1 MLESGM
7 KLPSHPEPPALPEA
21 DPFACFD
28 PVTAEWFK
36 AVFDAPTAPQRMGWP
51 VIARGESALILAPTG
66 TGKTLTAFLWCLDRL
81 MLQDRQQATGN
92 REQNGRELGG
102 EGTRERK
109 DRQQATGNREQKG
122 RELGGEGARDKGTRI
137 VYVSPLK
144 ALAVDVERNLR
155 SPLAGIANMARRRG
169 VAFHEPSIHVRT
181 GDTPPR
187 ERQRYV
193 RDPDDILIT
202 TPESLYLLLTSQA
215 SEVLRH
221 VDTVIID
228 EIHALV
234 PTKRGAHMTLT
245 LERLEAL
252 VGRPLQR
259 IGLSATQR
267 PLEEVARF
275 LGGVQIQATGNRQQ
289 ATWNRQQGTGNRQ
302 LGTGNW
308 EQATGRQGQRDRG
321 AEGHGDGGNYADNVA
336 DLRANHSSGAEARSL
351 SVAPGGTTEVVPLQ
365 NTSTALGGT
374 TEVVPLQNTST
385 RDTAWGERNAG
396 PSTAPLAGDDGVAV
410 EDGGSRLAETLRYR
424 PVTIVNAS
432 GRKQLKLRI
441 EVPVEDMARLNT
453 IEEIPSGPASQT
465 PRRVSIWNAI
475 HPRLLELVRERNSTI
490 LFVNSRQVAER
501 LAGALNELAGE
512 PIARAHH
519 GSLAAHQRSVIEE
532 QLKAG
537 QIKALCA
544 TSTLELGIDMGAVDL
559 VIQIEAPPSV
569 ASGMQRIGRAGHSVD
584 AVSEGVL
591 FPKYR
596 ADLVA
601 CATVTRAMHE
611 GHIEST
617 RYPRNPLDVLA
628 QQLVAI
634 VASATTTGNRQQGTG
649 NRRAG
654 SGKAGSKGARERRG
668 RELGS
673 KGARER
679 GNKTAGIREQRGLS
693 LFAGTA
699 GTADS
704 AGIANTAY
712 SAGAAG
718 SAYPA
723 PVEVCVD
730 ALYDLV
736 RRAAPFGGLTRGAF
750 DGVLDL
756 LSGRYPSDE
765 FGELRPRL
773 TWDRVRNVVTA
784 RNGAARLAILN
795 AGTIP
800 DRGLYGVF
808 LAHSEGKSVRVGEL
822 DEEMVFESHPNE
834 TFILGASTWRI
845 VDITHDR
852 VLVEPAPGEP
862 GKMPFWKGDG
872 PGRPLEFGR
881 KIGAL
886 VREMRALPK
895 AAALTRLV
903 AEHDLDPNAAEN
915 MLQFLEDQQAATGQV
930 PDDRTIVI
938 ERVRDEL
945 GDWRMCVLTPFGSRI
960 HIPWAMAVA
969 ARIRATGGPDVETLW
984 GDDGFVLR
992 FPDTDEPP
1000 DADWVMVESAEA
1012 LQLVM
1017 RQLGSTALFA
1027 GRFREAAGRALLLPR
1042 RRADQRSPLWQLRKR
1057 SYDLLKVASRYPSF
1071 PLLLEAYRECLRDV
1085 FDMPALIETLRA
1097 IEQRQLRVHV
1107 VETRKPSPFASSL
1120 LFSYVANFLYD
1131 GDAPLAERRA
1141 QALTI
1146 DQDQLREILGEA
1158 DLRELLDADVI
1169 AEVEE
1174 TAQCLAENYRARSVD
1189 GMHDLL
1195 LKLGDLS
1202 REELGRRVESPELLQ
1217 HVDRLIRAR
1226 RLLELRVAGE
1236 RRLIAAEDAAR
1247 YRDALGIPLPP
1258 GIAASLLEPVA
1269 HPVLELVRRYAR
1281 THGPF
1286 TCRAAADRFGLDG
1299 DDVEAVLR
1307 QLAHEGRVLEGG
1319 FIPGGL
1325 HREWCDAEI
1334 LRQIRRKSL
1343 ARLRREVEPVEQ
1355 HTLAR
1360 FLTHWQGLLLRR
1372 RSGAGHLDAL
1382 LDVIENLQG
1391 APVPASLLESS
1402 ILPARLAGYEPA
1414 GLDTLI
1420 AAGEVTWA
1428 GAEPLGERDGRI
1440 ALYLADKVP
1449 LLLTARA
1456 LTEPLTERE
1465 EKLLEVLEATGASF
1479 FDPLH
1484 QAVGAGYPGE
1494 TIDALWSLVW
1504 RGLVTNDSL
1513 HALRAYILRPD
1524 SARTARRSHQ
1534 TGAVFRSRRTTPPNA
1549 QGRWALLPQ
1558 SRQQATGN
1566 REQKDRERGSRKT
1579 GSKGAERQGAR
1590 EQGSKGAAGR
1600 ETRIT
1605 AGQETGATA
1614 AGATQTER
1622 SHALAMQLLNRY
1634 GILLREQVAAENVPG
1649 GFSAVYDV
1657 LKALEESG
1665 RIRRGYFVAGLG
1677 ATQFAL
1683 PAAVDLLRQLR
1694 TAPHAEKPEF
1704 VQLAATDPANPYGSV
1719 LKWPDLPVA
1728 EEDSETAPRVLTRA
1742 AYAEVIL
1749 RNGQLVAWLR
1759 RSNPNLLVFLPAEEP
1774 ERSQA
1779 AEGLA
1784 HFLCSRGQERMHADR
1799 HAGVLIT
1806 TINGQPVAAHP
1817 MARFLMDAG
1826 FHPGPLGMH
1835 LRRIPM
1841 GMGQQPA
1848 GPEELQ

>member
-1 MLESGM
+1 MSPDRP
-7 KLPSHPEPPALPEA
+7 KLDRPSDPAPAA
-21 DPFACFD
+21 DPFACFH
-28 PVTAEWFK
+28 PVTAEWFR

-81 MLQDRQQATGN
+81 MLQPAPV
-92 REQNGRELGG
+92 
-102 EGTRERK
+102 
-109 DRQQATGNREQKG
+109 AQKQG
-122 RELGGEGARDKGTRI
+122 CRI
-137 VYVSPLK
+137 VYISPLK

-155 SPLAGIANMARRRG
+155 SPLTGMANMARRLG
-169 VAFHEPSIHVRT
+169 VEFREPTISVRT
-181 GDTPPR
+181 GDTPQR
-187 ERQRYV
+187 ERARFA
-193 RDPDDILIT
+193 RHPADILIT

-215 SEVLRH
+215 AEALRT

-234 PTKRGAHMTLT
+234 PTKRGAHLALS

-252 VGRPLQR
+252 TRRRIQR

-275 LGGVQIQATGNRQQ
+275 LGGVETP
-289 ATWNRQQGTGNRQ
+289 
-302 LGTGNW
+302 
-308 EQATGRQGQRDRG
+308 E
-321 AEGHGDGGNYADNVA
+321 
-336 DLRANHSSGAEARSL
+336 
-351 SVAPGGTTEVVPLQ
+351 
-365 NTSTALGGT
+365 
-374 TEVVPLQNTST
+374 
-385 RDTAWGERNAG
+385 AG
-396 PSTAPLAGDDGVAV
+396 PSAELTP
-410 EDGGSRLAETLRYR
+410 SAETAWSADLADQVPLRYR
-424 PVTIVNAS
+424 PVTIVNVS
-432 GRKQLKLRI
+432 THKQLKLKI
-441 EVPVEDMARLNT
+441 EVPVEDMARLG
-453 IEEIPSGPASQT
+453 EQEYLPSGPASQA

-475 HPRLLELVRERNSTI
+475 HPRLLEIIRAHNSTI

-512 PIARAHH
+512 AVARAHH
-519 GSLAAHQRSVIEE
+519 GSLAAAQRSIIEE

-537 QIKALCA
+537 KIRALCA

-569 ASGMQRIGRAGHSVD
+569 ASGMQRIGRAGHHVD
-584 AVSEGVL
+584 AVSEGIL

-601 CATVTRAMHE
+601 CAAVTRAMHE

-634 VASATTTGNRQQGTG
+634 VAHPPSA
-649 NRRAG
+649 AAPLPA
-654 SGKAGSKGARERRG
+654 KALSKRVNKLGALPLPLLTVQTSVNQS
-668 RELGS
+668 LGS
-673 KGARER
+673 DLLNQQFQSEASKP
-679 GNKTAGIREQRGLS
+679 KVS
-693 LFAGTA
+693 
-699 GTADS
+699 
-704 AGIANTAY
+704 
-712 SAGAAG
+712 
-718 SAYPA
+718 
-723 PVEVCVD
+723 VD
-730 ALYDLV
+730 ALFELV
-736 RRAAPFGGLTRGAF
+736 RHAAPFGGLSHTAF
-750 DGVLDL
+750 EGVLDL

-765 FGELRPRL
+765 FAELRPRL
-773 TWDRVRNVVTA
+773 TWDRVRNVITA
-784 RNGAARLAILN
+784 RDGAARLAILN

-808 LAHSEGKSVRVGEL
+808 LAHSEGKAVRVGEL
-822 DEEMVFESHPNE
+822 DEEMVFESHPGE

-845 VDITHDR
+845 AEITHDR
-852 VLVEPAPGEP
+852 VLVTPAPGEP

-881 KIGAL
+881 RIGAL
-886 VREMRALPK
+886 VRELRGLPK
-895 AAALTRLV
+895 LAALTRLV
-903 AEHDLDPNAAEN
+903 AEHDLDPGAAEN
-915 MLQFLEDQQAATGQV
+915 LMQFLADQEAATGVV

-938 ERVRDEL
+938 ERCRDEL
-945 GDWRMCVLTPFGSRI
+945 GDWRVCVLTPFGSRI
-960 HIPWAMAVA
+960 HIPWAMAVS
-969 ARIRATGGPDVETLW
+969 ARIRAAGGPEVETLW

-1000 DADWVMVESAEA
+1000 DPDWFLVESAEA
-1012 LQLVM
+1012 MQLVL
-1017 RQLGSTALFA
+1017 RQLGTTALFA

-1042 RRADQRSPLWQLRKR
+1042 RRADARSPLWQLRKR
-1057 SYDLLKVASRYPSF
+1057 SYDLLSVASRYPSF

-1097 IEQRQLRVHV
+1097 VEQRQLRVHV
-1107 VETRKPSPFASSL
+1107 VETRKPSPFAASL

-1146 DQDQLREILGEA
+1146 DQDQLRELLGEA
-1158 DLRELLDADVI
+1158 DLRELLDANAI
-1169 AEVEE
+1169 SEVEE
-1174 TAQCLAENYRARSVD
+1174 AAQCLAESYRARSAD
-1189 GMHDLL
+1189 GMHDLCL
-1195 LKLGDLS
+1195 RLGDLS
-1202 REELGRRVESPELLQ
+1202 REELARRVASPELLQ
-1217 HVDRLIRAR
+1217 NVDRLVRSR
-1226 RLLELRVAGE
+1226 RLLELRIAGE

-1247 YRDALGIPLPP
+1247 YRDGLGIPLPP
-1258 GIAASLLEPVA
+1258 GLATALLEPVA

-1286 TCRAAADRFGLDG
+1286 TLREPAERFALDTTA
-1299 DDVEAVLR
+1299 VEDALR

-1319 FIPGGL
+1319 FCPGGL

-1343 ARLRREVEPVEQ
+1343 AKLRREVEPVEQ

-1360 FLTHWQGLLLRR
+1360 FLTHWLGLLTPRR
-1372 RSGAGHLDAL
+1372 GAHLDAL
-1382 LDVIENLQG
+1382 LDAVDSLQG
-1391 APVPASLLESS
+1391 APLPASLVESS
-1402 ILPARLAGYEPA
+1402 ILPARLAEYEPA
-1414 GLDTLI
+1414 GIDTLI
-1420 AAGEVTWA
+1420 AAGEVAWA
-1428 GAEPLGERDGRI
+1428 GVEPIGERDGRI
-1440 ALYLADKVP
+1440 ALFLADKLP
-1449 LLLTARA
+1449 LLLQSRP
-1456 LTEPLTERE
+1456 LVEPLTERE
-1465 EKLLEVLEATGASF
+1465 EKLVAVLESTGASF

-1484 QAVGAGYPGE
+1484 QAVGGGYPGE

-1504 RGLVTNDSL
+1504 RGLITNDSL
-1513 HALRAYILRPD
+1513 HALRAYIARPE
-1524 SARTARRSHQ
+1524 SARAPRRLQ
-1534 TGAVFRSRRTTPPNA
+1534 TGAVFRSRRTTPPTA
-1549 QGRWALLPQ
+1549 QGRWSLLPVRAQ
-1558 SRQQATGN
+1558 R
-1566 REQKDRERGSRKT
+1566 
-1579 GSKGAERQGAR
+1579 
-1590 EQGSKGAAGR
+1590 GR
-1600 ETRIT
+1600 EAKDTS
-1605 AGQETGATA
+1605 GAKAHLDLA
-1614 AGATQTER
+1614 ASAARLKSCPDTNPSFTSGPSATEA
-1622 SHALAMQLLNRY
+1622 SHALALQLLNRY
-1634 GILLREQVAAENVPG
+1634 GVLMRESVAAENVPG

-1694 TAPHAEKPEF
+1694 NEPPLEKPEF

-1719 LKWPDLPVA
+1719 LRWPDLPVA
-1728 EEDSETAPRVLTRA
+1728 EEDSESAPRVLTRA

-1759 RSNPNLLVFLPAEEP
+1759 RGNPNLLVFLPAEEP

-1779 AEGLA
+1779 AAGLA
-1784 HFLCSRGQERMHADR
+1784 HFLCARGQERMRASSHQGA
-1799 HAGVLIT
+1799 LIT

-1835 LRRIPM
+1835 LRRIPLAVTHREP
-1841 GMGQQPA
+1841 PA
-1848 GPEELQ
+1848 ELQ

>member
-1 MLESGM
+1 MS
-7 KLPSHPEPPALPEA
+7 PRPANPDSPIPTVPAA

-81 MLQDRQQATGN
+81 MLHPRPEDR
-92 REQNGRELGG
+92 
-102 EGTRERK
+102 K
-109 DRQQATGNREQKG
+109 
-122 RELGGEGARDKGTRI
+122 KGTRI
-137 VYVSPLK
+137 IYVSPLK

-169 VAFHEPSIHVRT
+169 VTFHEPTISVRT
-181 GDTPPR
+181 GDTPQR
-187 ERQRYV
+187 ERARYR
-193 RDPDDILIT
+193 RDPADILIT
-202 TPESLYLLLTSQA
+202 TPESLYLLLTSQGA
-215 SEVLRH
+215 ESLRTA
-221 VDTVIID
+221 DTVIID

-234 PTKRGAHMTLT
+234 PTKRGAHLALT

-252 VGRPLQR
+252 VKRPLQR

-275 LGGVQIQATGNRQQ
+275 LGGV
-289 ATWNRQQGTGNRQ
+289 
-302 LGTGNW
+302 
-308 EQATGRQGQRDRG
+308 
-321 AEGHGDGGNYADNVA
+321 
-336 DLRANHSSGAEARSL
+336 DLQPL
-351 SVAPGGTTEVVPLQ
+351 SVSEPQTPR
-365 NTSTALGGT
+365 ALSFRLS
-374 TEVVPLQNTST
+374 P
-385 RDTAWGERNAG
+385 GER
-396 PSTAPLAGDDGVAV
+396 AGDHDSEPNSTPSEHAAW
-410 EDGGSRLAETLRYR
+410 DTDTPDPAALRYR

-432 GRKQLKLRI
+432 ARKQLKLRI
-441 EVPVEDMARLNT
+441 EVPVEDMARLST
-453 IEEIPSGPASQT
+453 MEEIPSGPASQM

-475 HPRLLELVRERNSTI
+475 HPRLLELIRERNSTI

-501 LAGALNELAGE
+501 LAGALNELAEE

-519 GSLAAHQRSVIEE
+519 GSLAAPQRAVIEE

-569 ASGMQRIGRAGHSVD
+569 ASGMQRIGRAGHHVD
-584 AVSEGVL
+584 AVSEGIL

-601 CATVTRAMHE
+601 CAAVTQAMHQ

-617 RYPRNPLDVLA
+617 RFPRNPLDVLC

-634 VASATTTGNRQQGTG
+634 VAHPPSAVPV
-649 NRRAG
+649 
-654 SGKAGSKGARERRG
+654 K
-668 RELGS
+668 L
-673 KGARER
+673 
-679 GNKTAGIREQRGLS
+679 NKPRKIKPG
-693 LFAGTA
+693 
-699 GTADS
+699 
-704 AGIANTAY
+704 
-712 SAGAAG
+712 
-718 SAYPA
+718 
-723 PVEVCVD
+723 EVLPQEPKPEVPVD

-736 RRAAPFGGLTRGAF
+736 RRAAPFGGLTRSAF

-765 FGELRPRL
+765 FAELRPRL

-784 RNGAARLAILN
+784 RDGAARLAILN

-852 VLVEPAPGEP
+852 VLVEPAPGQP

-881 KIGAL
+881 RIGAL
-886 VREMRALPK
+886 VRELRAVPK

-903 AEHDLDPNAAEN
+903 AEHDLDPNAADN
-915 MLQFLEDQQAATGQV
+915 LLQFLADQEAATGSV

-938 ERVRDEL
+938 ERCRDEL
-945 GDWRMCVLTPFGSRI
+945 GDWRVCVLTPFGSRI
-960 HIPWAMAVA
+960 HIPWAMAVR
-969 ARIRATGGPDVETLW
+969 ARIRATGGPEVETLW

-1000 DADWVMVESAEA
+1000 DPDWFLVESADA
-1012 LQLVM
+1012 MQLVL

-1042 RRADQRSPLWQLRKR
+1042 RRADIRSPLWQLRKR
-1057 SYDLLKVASRYPSF
+1057 SYDLLSVASRYPSF
-1071 PLLLEAYRECLRDV
+1071 PLLLESYRECLRDV
-1085 FDMPALIETLRA
+1085 FDMPALVETLRA

-1146 DQDQLREILGEA
+1146 DQDQLRELLGEA
-1158 DLRELLDADVI
+1158 DLRELLDADAI

-1174 TAQCLAENYRARSVD
+1174 TAQCLAENYRARSAD
-1189 GMHDLL
+1189 GIHDLCL
-1195 LKLGDLS
+1195 RLGDLS
-1202 REELGRRVESPELLQ
+1202 REELAGRVVSPDLLTQ
-1217 HVDRLIRAR
+1217 VDRLVGSR
-1226 RLLELRVAGE
+1226 RLLELRIAGE
-1236 RRLIAAEDAAR
+1236 KRLVAAEDAAR

-1269 HPVLELVRRYAR
+1269 QPVLELVRRYAR

-1286 TCRAAADRFGLDG
+1286 TTREPADRFALDAES
-1299 DDVEAVLR
+1299 VESVLR

-1319 FIPGGL
+1319 FRPGGL

-1355 HTLAR
+1355 STLAR
-1360 FLTHWQGLLLRR
+1360 LLTHWQGVLAPRR
-1372 RSGAGHLDAL
+1372 VGPAHLDAL
-1382 LDVIENLQG
+1382 LDAIENLQG
-1391 APVPASLLESS
+1391 APLPASLLESS
-1402 ILPARLAGYEPA
+1402 ILPARVSGYDPA

-1420 AAGEVTWA
+1420 AAGEVAWA
-1428 GAEPLGERDGRI
+1428 GVEPIGERDGRI
-1440 ALYLADKVP
+1440 ALYLADKLP
-1449 LLLTARA
+1449 LLAQPRPI
-1456 LTEPLTERE
+1456 TEPLSERE
-1465 EKLLEVLEATGASF
+1465 DKLIAVLESTGASF
-1479 FDPLH
+1479 FDSLH
-1484 QAVGAGYPGE
+1484 RSVGGGYPGE
-1494 TIDALWSLVW
+1494 TIDALWTLVW
-1504 RGLVTNDSL
+1504 RGLLTNDSL
-1513 HALRAYILRPD
+1513 HALRAYTMRPN
-1524 SARTARRSHQ
+1524 SARTSRRPNQ
-1534 TGAVFRSRRTTPPNA
+1534 NGAVFRSRRTTPTNA
-1549 QGRWALLPQ
+1549 QGRWSLLPLR
-1558 SRQQATGN
+1558 SEKNGPTAT
-1566 REQKDRERGSRKT
+1566 E
-1579 GSKGAERQGAR
+1579 A
-1590 EQGSKGAAGR
+1590 
-1600 ETRIT
+1600 
-1605 AGQETGATA
+1605 
-1614 AGATQTER
+1614 

-1634 GILLREQVAAENVPG
+1634 GVLMRESVAAENVPG

-1657 LKALEESG
+1657 LKALEQSG

-1683 PAAVDLLRQLR
+1683 PAAIDLLRQLR
-1694 TAPHAEKPEF
+1694 NAPDVEKPEF
-1704 VQLAATDPANPYGSV
+1704 VQLAASDPANPYGSV
-1719 LKWPDLPVA
+1719 LRWPDLPVA
-1728 EEDSETAPRVLTRA
+1728 GEDSESAPRILTRA

-1749 RNGQLVAWLR
+1749 RNGQLIAWVR
-1759 RSNPNLLVFLPAEEP
+1759 RNNPNLLVFLPAEEP
-1774 ERSQA
+1774 ERTHA

-1784 HFLCSRGQERMHADR
+1784 HLLSTRGQERMQTDR
-1799 HAGVLIT
+1799 HHGVLIT
-1806 TINGQPVAAHP
+1806 TINGQPAVVHP

-1835 LRRIPM
+1835 LRRILLPLAQR
-1841 GMGQQPA
+1841 GAVP
-1848 GPEELQ
+1848 PEEANQELQ